1 MEDTRKVAQY
11 SYLRLGSVQLFA
23 KVIVSFRNLESMC
36 LQGSDWTLDLPVEGT
51 RPVCYTWRRR
61 ATGLPGTLAPWRSL
75 SLSSWSFTTLQTR
88 NIISVSWIYSCF
100 YSSVFYPMCRLT
112 NPLNVWTQRPYWIVL
127 VLSWQ
132 HMHALDLFSCWL
144 CVLRKSHPLDLG
156 LCNMTSST
164 KAVLFCIYHL
174 ARACW
179 RHLCLPATHL
189 CESIRPSFSAAV
201 MLRVFSHCPRAHVP
215 YGDSSTTLPCLL
227 PLSFVSLCWALF
239 PTKNLV
245 GIKCLLSCVS
255 CLNAKCL

>member
-1 MEDTRKVAQY
+1 
-11 SYLRLGSVQLFA
+11 
-23 KVIVSFRNLESMC
+23 MC

-75 SLSSWSFTTLQTR
+75 SLSSWSFTTLPTR

-156 LCNMTSST
+156 LCNMTSSKGCAFLHIPPCT
-164 KAVLFCIYHL
+164 GMLEALVFARNSPLWVHTSVIFCSCDAASFFPLPQGTCPLWWQLHHLALPVASQFCLAVLGSFPHEKP
-174 ARACW
+174 CW
-179 RHLCLPATHL
+179 
-189 CESIRPSFSAAV
+189 
-201 MLRVFSHCPRAHVP
+201 
-215 YGDSSTTLPCLL
+215 D
-227 PLSFVSLCWALF
+227 
-239 PTKNLV
+239 
-245 GIKCLLSCVS
+245 
-255 CLNAKCL
+255 

>member
-1 MEDTRKVAQY
+1 MCSCLQK
-11 SYLRLGSVQLFA
+11 SLFA
-23 KVIVSFRNLESMC
+23 L
-36 LQGSDWTLDLPVEGT
+36 G
-51 RPVCYTWRRR
+51 TWRACACRVV
-61 ATGLPGTLAPWRSL
+61 TGLWTSPWRAPGPCVTRGEGGPQAFLAPWLLGAL
-75 SLSSWSFTTLQTR
+75 SLSSWSFTTLPTR

-227 PLSFVSLCWALF
+227 PLSFVSLCWALL